1 MKNTAEDILKLLTD
15 DLIAITQQ
23 IMITNGVNRDSD
35 LIKSIDI
42 KVVNDSIEL
51 VALDYYEYV
60 STGRRP
66 RARKVPIE
74 DLIAWIKEK
83 RITPRA
89 GQSINS
95 LAFSIQRSIFLSGIR
110 GKKFIQSVERS
121 TLDLLEEEF
130 TMMLSEIITEE
141 LKQNIKL

>member
-1 MKNTAEDILKLLTD
+1 MNNTAEDILKLLTD

-23 IMITNGVNRDSD
+23 IMITNGVSRDSD

-51 VALDYYEYV
+51 VALDYYQYV

-83 RITPRA
+83 RITPRG

-95 LAFSIQRSIFLSGIR
+95 LAFSIQRSIFLSGIK
-110 GKKFIQSVERS
+110 GKKFSSNVERS

-130 TMMLSEIITEE
+130 TLMLSEIITED